1 MFRKIKFCL
10 PHEIFTTLNRFFIQ
24 PWRSTF
30 LWAAV
35 IFIFPLFF
43 LGSCKDYKH
52 KKSPDTTWRPKSK
65 KQNLIKKPKK
75 KKR

>member
-1 MFRKIKFCL
+1 MLRKIKFCL
-10 PHEIFTTLNRFFIQ
+10 PREI
-24 PWRSTF
+24 RSTF

-52 KKSPDTTWRPKSK
+52 KKSPSTTWQHKSTKPNLTKKSK
-65 KQNLIKKPKK
+65 KKKH
-75 KKR
+75 